1 MIATCLRLTFDGIVR
16 GSSGQRMTKSRL
28 SMAVMIAGHQPK
40 DSSGYFAMT
49 YEPTRSVSQGL
60 GGAAVAFSALPVDA
74 ATGVAALGGLL
85 SGEAGEA
92 ATGAEEVASVPVAL
106 TFVICS
112 DAGFV
117 SVAAVFAGVGE
128 AAPDVLWT

>member
-16 GSSGQRMTKSRL
+16 GSSGHRMIKSRL
-28 SMAVMIAGHQPK
+28 SMAVMIAGHQPN

-74 ATGVAALGGLL
+74 AMGVAALEVRTNHYAVRIVPPTEICAVADL
-85 SGEAGEA
+85 SK
-92 ATGAEEVASVPVAL
+92 
-106 TFVICS
+106 
-112 DAGFV
+112 
-117 SVAAVFAGVGE
+117 
-128 AAPDVLWT
+128 

>member
-16 GSSGQRMTKSRL
+16 GSSGHRMIKSRL
-28 SMAVMIAGHQPK
+28 SMAVMIAGHQPN

-60 GGAAVAFSALPVDA
+60 AGAAVAFSALPVDA
-74 ATGVAALGGLL
+74 ATGVALGGLL

-112 DAGFV
+112 GAGFV
-117 SVAAVFAGVGE
+117 AVAAVFAGVGE
-128 AAPDVLWT
+128 AAPDVLRT